1 MTAKII
7 DLAEWQSA
15 HPPIMRLMT
24 AQARTFYA
32 WQRYNAILA
41 RTWFSMVVIR
51 C

>member
-7 DLAEWQSA
+7 DIAEWQSA

-32 WQRYNAILA
+32 WQRYNAVLA
-41 RTWFSMVVIR
+41 RAWMR
-51 C
+51 MLLPK